1 MVRRLQGVFLGV
13 SWAAFFGAVLI
24 FSLSLLWGS
33 RGRGPP
39 MRQRRMGQ

>member
-1 MVRRLQGVFLGV
+1 MVRSLRGMFLGGL
-13 SWAAFFGAVLI
+13 WAAYFGAVLI
-24 FSLSLLWGS
+24 FSLSLLWGN